1 MELLA
6 TNKSAV
12 HITCVYFS

>member
-6 TNKSAV
+6 TIIN
-12 HITCVYFS
+12 